1 MIVDTFE
8 NMGLYLGLHRAM
20 PQVRSFLEEAA
31 SLPEGRYELDD
42 GNFVIVREGE
52 TRESFGILFETHERY
67 LELHAVVK
75 GAERMEWAPRAFLLM
90 TDPVD
95 PAKTSAFCEDRG
107 TELISSPE
115 CFISASHRMH
125 IKAAVTPRASAPATI
140 GNISSSSGR
149 IS

>member
-52 TRESFGILFETHERY
+52 TRESFGILFER
-67 LELHAVVK
+67 
-75 GAERMEWAPRAFLLM
+75 
-90 TDPVD
+90 
-95 PAKTSAFCEDRG
+95 
-107 TELISSPE
+107 
-115 CFISASHRMH
+115 
-125 IKAAVTPRASAPATI
+125 
-140 GNISSSSGR
+140 
-149 IS
+149 

>member
-95 PAKTSAFCEDRG
+95 PAKDIGFLRG
-107 TELISSPE
+107 SE